1 LGVLH
6 PNLFLSKAGE
16 TLPAF
21 CVYLRWPI
29 QKPAVCFTGYDT
41 PPIASLEEICK
52 KSLGQLSG
60 VCKKIVRFLHKH
72 TARCAH
78 WLAGMFGGQI
88 TFVPKL

>member
-21 CVYLRWPI
+21 CVYLRWLI

-52 KSLGQLSG
+52 KAPASCQGFVKRLSDFCMNEPPG
-60 VCKKIVRFLHKH
+60 VL
-72 TARCAH
+72 TG
-78 WLAGMFGGQI
+78 WLEYLEVNVESPNG
-88 TFVPKL
+88 